1 MAKVKIS
8 EELKS
13 IRLSNGDNLRSMAT
27 KLNVTSAFL
36 SAIENGKK
44 NMPESLIYKMKE
56 VYGLDGEIVEQ
67 LKTSAMESQK
77 IISLNLS
84 NKNSSQREL
93 AVCFARQFDD
103 IDEETNKRIME
114 ILARRRK
121 GNAERVGS

>member
-93 AVCFARQFDD
+93 AVWSSLWM
-103 IDEETNKRIME
+103 K
-114 ILARRRK
+114 
-121 GNAERVGS
+121 

>member
-8 EELKS
+8 EELKV
-13 IRLSNGDNLRSMAT
+13 IRINNGDNLRTMAT
-27 KLNVTSAFL
+27 KLGVTSAFL

-44 NMPESLIYKMKE
+44 NLPESLIYKMKE
-56 VYGLDGEIVEQ
+56 VYALSDDVVEQ

-77 IISLNLS
+77 IISLNLA
-84 NKNSSQREL
+84 NKNNSQREL

-103 IDEETNKRIME
+103 IDEVTNKRIME

-121 GNAERVGS
+121 DNAE